1 MTLRELGWRANE
13 PLPPLAPGEVL
24 GRVAVE
30 HRNAFAL
37 YTEAGE
43 ISGEVSGRL
52 RHRASSDAGELF
64 PVVGDWVVVRPHS
77 GEAKGAIHAVLPRRT
92 QFVRGA
98 AGMEGVPQIV
108 AANVDVVFLVSGLD
122 GELNPRRIER
132 YITLARD
139 GGAQPVVVL
148 NKADLCDDIDCERR
162 RAAAAAVGVPVL
174 IVSALEGTGVPGLEP
189 AFIDDQTVAFLG
201 SSGVG
206 KSTLINRLLGR
217 CAQRTGLVRSDG
229 KGRHTTTTRSL
240 FARPGGGLVLDTPGM
255 RELQL
260 WEGSAGHESAF
271 ADVEDFTGNCRFRD
285 CSHRSEPGCA
295 VLEAVRAGELSQER
309 WESYHK
315 LRREIAYLESKNDP
329 QARDDRNRGEK
340 VRNKAAYRWIQE
352 KRKW

>member
-1 MTLRELGWRANE
+1 VPSLAALRTLRNVPIDWFTCRLGPAQIAGQPAIFLTRGAVKELVLVVDRDFVVFVEFVRFLAGTSGRSGSGRIGGRGLGMGIGQGRRERA
-13 PLPPLAPGEVL
+13 
-24 GRVAVE
+24 
-30 HRNAFAL
+30 
-37 YTEAGE
+37 
-43 ISGEVSGRL
+43 VSGATIGVGPGDRFL
-52 RHRASSDAGELF
+52 RDALAVQKHHRD
-64 PVVGDWVVVRPHS
+64 H
-77 GEAKGAIHAVLPRRT
+77 
-92 QFVRGA
+92 
-98 AGMEGVPQIV
+98 M
-108 AANVDVVFLVSGLD
+108 
-122 GELNPRRIER
+122 
-132 YITLARD
+132 
-139 GGAQPVVVL
+139 
-148 NKADLCDDIDCERR
+148 
-162 RAAAAAVGVPVL
+162 
-174 IVSALEGTGVPGLEP
+174 PGLEP

-217 CAQRTGLVRSDG
+217 HTQRTGGLRSDG

-285 CSHRSEPGCA
+285 CSHTTEPGCA

-329 QARDDRNRGEK
+329 QARDDRNRGGK
-340 VRNKAAYRWIQE
+340 VRNKAADRWIQE